1 MKRSGYKLILIL
13 LVALSSVAPASHG
26 QVAGDATEA
35 IDTYAAKKIP
45 SGVFHAQNRAAG
57 TSGHFGQAKPDRAI
71 DEQTSFNIGSISK
84 SFLAYLI
91 VKQSKQGLINLQDP
105 VSRSFPLFRH
115 QEVTWHHLLT
125 HTSGLP
131 DFQELA
137 HDVPLDLN
145 IFSVVNQASVKSKPG
160 TEFRYSSL
168 GYFILEEYLKFSHR
182 KPIAEI
188 LQKEIFTPLGM
199 KQTFDLKDMNLDS
212 NVAFGT
218 FLAGGRPRFITPESR
233 YQGNVQIYSSVSDLE
248 IYFREGL
255 LNDQLGLGEIYLNK
269 IFSAYEFNYGYGW
282 AVHESAGEK
291 TISHGGQSPGYS
303 AYLRY
308 NVDQDVLTIALSNRE
323 NVNLPEANWNME
335 NLLLDRELTS
345 VRVPRLFIEPKSS
358 ETLEE
363 QDISGTFVSSSGD
376 TIVIV
381 KEGSDFLLSHGELSN
396 KIMIR
401 RDDVTYVVRVE
412 EGGFLSLF
420 PVVVQLGEGDRV
432 TSVLWDGTE
441 EFVWKQ

>member
-1 MKRSGYKLILIL
+1 MKGNRYKGMLVL
-13 LVALSSVAPASHG
+13 LVALGSAVPASHG
-26 QVAGDATEA
+26 EAVDDATDA
-35 IDTYAAKKIP
+35 IDNYAAQKIP
-45 SGVFHAQNRAAG
+45 SGVFYARSPVVG
-57 TSGHFGQAKPDRAI
+57 TSGHFGQASPDRAI
-71 DEQTSFNIGSISK
+71 DDQTSFNIGSISK

-115 QEVTWHHLLT
+115 REVTWHHLLT

-145 IFSVVNQASVKSKPG
+145 IFAVVNQARAKSKPG

-168 GYFILEEYLKFSHR
+168 GYFILEEYLQFSHR

-188 LQKEIFTPLGM
+188 LQQEIFTPLGM
-199 KQTFDLKDMNLDS
+199 KQTFDLAEMDLDS

-218 FLAGGRPRFITPESR
+218 FLADGVPRFTTPESR

-255 LNDQLGLGEIYLNK
+255 LNDRLGLGETHLK
-269 IFSAYEFNYGYGW
+269 EIFSSHDFNYGYGW
-282 AVHESAGEK
+282 VVHETAGER
-291 TISHGGQSPGYS
+291 TVSHGGQSPGYS

-308 NVDQDVLTIALSNRE
+308 NMDQDVLTIALSNRE
-323 NVNLPEANWNME
+323 HVNLPEANWNME
-335 NLLLDRELTS
+335 NLLLGRELTS
-345 VRVPRLFIEPKSS
+345 VGVPRLFAESKSS

-363 QDISGTFVSSSGD
+363 RDISGTFVSSGGEK
-376 TIVIV
+376 IVIV
-381 KEGSDFLLSHGELSN
+381 KEGSDFLLNHGELSN
-396 KIMIR
+396 KILIR
-401 RDDVTYVVRVE
+401 RDDVTYIVRVE
-412 EGGFLSLF
+412 EGGFLSLY

-432 TSVLWDGTE
+432 TSVLWDATE
-441 EFVWKQ
+441 EFVKQ